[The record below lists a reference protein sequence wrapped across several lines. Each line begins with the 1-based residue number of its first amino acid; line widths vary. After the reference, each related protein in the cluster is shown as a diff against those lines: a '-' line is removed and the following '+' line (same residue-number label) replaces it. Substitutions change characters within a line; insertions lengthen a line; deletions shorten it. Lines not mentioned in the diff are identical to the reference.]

1 MGKLVGF
8 KRYYNLTMIF
18 NGFSKEGIEFL
29 KKLEKNN
36 SKVWFEN
43 HRHIWEQT
51 ILAPN
56 KAFIEDMGET
66 LQILVPT
73 IKAKPKVSGSLF
85 KIYRDVRFSK
95 DKTAMKDKI
104 GLMFWQGLGHRM
116 QSSSFYMHYTKESY
130 FIAAGIR
137 SFKSPLLKTYR
148 DYIRHDKHRESL
160 HLILEDL
167 KNKGYNYSSQKYKRI
182 PKDFTGDESHL
193 YLTKLDSL
201 FSYIEYDLD
210 DIFFTVELVD
220 KLFKI
225 YDDMKELQNWVYEM
239 TLTHKEK

>member
-1 MGKLVGF
+1 MQ
-8 KRYYNLTMIF
+8 F
-18 NGFSKEGIEFL
+18 NGFYKKGTEFL
-29 KKLEKNN
+29 NKLDKNN
-36 SKVWFEN
+36 SKIWFEN
-43 HRHIWEQT
+43 NRHVWEEN

-73 IKAKPKVSGSLF
+73 IKAMPKVSGSLF

-104 GLMFWQGLGHRM
+104 GLLFWQGLGHRM
-116 QSSSFYMHYTKESY
+116 QSSSFYMHYTKEKY
-130 FIAAGIR
+130 FVAAGIR

-148 DYIRHDKHRESL
+148 SYIKHEKHRESL
-160 HLILEDL
+160 HLILEDI
-167 KNKGYNYSSQKYKRI
+167 KAKGYFTTEPKYKRV

-193 YLTKLDSL
+193 YLTKFDSL

-210 DIFFTVELVD
+210 NNFYSVELLD

-225 YDDMKELQNWVYEM
+225 YDDMKDLQAWVYEM

>member
-148 DYIRHDKHRESL
+148 GYIRHDKHRESL

>member
-1 MGKLVGF
+1 
-8 KRYYNLTMIF
+8 MIF
-18 NGFSKEGIEFL
+18 NGFTKEGTAFL

-36 SKVWFEN
+36 SKVWFETN
-43 HRHIWEQT
+43 RHIWEKT

-56 KAFIEDMGET
+56 KAFIEDMGDT

-73 IKAKPKVSGSLF
+73 IKALPKVSGSLF

-116 QSSSFYMHYTKESY
+116 QSSSFYMHYTKEKY
-130 FIAAGIR
+130 FVAAGIR
-137 SFKSPLLKTYR
+137 AFKSPLLKTYR
-148 DYIRHDKHRESL
+148 NYIQHEKHRDSL
-160 HLILEDL
+160 HIILEEL
-167 KNKGYNYSSQKYKRI
+167 KAKGYNHSPQKYKRV

-193 YLTKLDSL
+193 YLTKVDSM
-201 FSYIEYDLD
+201 FSYIEYELD
-210 DIFFTVELVD
+210 NIFYSVELLD
-220 KLFKI
+220 KLFTI
-225 YDDMKELQNWVYEM
+225 YDDMKDLQTWVYEM

>member
-1 MGKLVGF
+1 MQ
-8 KRYYNLTMIF
+8 F
-18 NGFSKEGIEFL
+18 NGFNREGTKFL
-29 KKLEKNN
+29 KSLEKNN
-36 SKVWFEN
+36 SKVWFETN
-43 HRHIWEQT
+43 RHIWEET

-56 KAFIEDMGET
+56 KAFIEDMGDT

-73 IKAKPKVSGSLF
+73 IKALPKVSGSLF

-116 QSSSFYMHYTKESY
+116 QSSSFYMHYTKEKY

-137 SFKSPLLKTYR
+137 AFKSPLLKTYR
-148 DYIRHDKHRESL
+148 NYIKHDKHRESL
-160 HLILEDL
+160 HIILQDL
-167 KNKGYNYSSQKYKRI
+167 KAKGYNYTQEKYKRT

-193 YLTKLDSL
+193 YLTKFDSL

-210 DIFFTVELVD
+210 DVFYTVELLD
-220 KLFKI
+220 KLFTI
-225 YDDMKELQNWVYEM
+225 YDDMKDLQTWVYEM
-239 TLTHKEK
+239 TLTHKDK

>member
-1 MGKLVGF
+1 ML
-8 KRYYNLTMIF
+8 F
-18 NGFSKEGIEFL
+18 NGFTKEGTEFL
-29 KKLEKNN
+29 KKLDKNN

-43 HRHIWEQT
+43 HRHIWEKT
-51 ILAPN
+51 ILSPN

-66 LQILVPT
+66 LQIIVPT
-73 IKAKPKVSGSLF
+73 IKALPKVSGSLF

-104 GLMFWQGLGHRM
+104 GLLFWQGLGHRM
-116 QSSSFYMHYTKESY
+116 QSSSFYMHYTKENY

-148 DYIRHDKHRESL
+148 EYIKHEKHRDSL
-160 HLILEDL
+160 HLILEEL
-167 KNKGYNYSSQKYKRI
+167 KSKGYNYSPEKYKRV

-193 YLTKLDSL
+193 YLTKFDSM
-201 FSYIEYDLD
+201 FSYIEYELD
-210 DIFFTVELVD
+210 DIFYSVELLD

-225 YDDMKELQNWVYEM
+225 YDDMKDLQTWVYEM
-239 TLTHKEK
+239 TLTQKEK

>member
-1 MGKLVGF
+1 
-8 KRYYNLTMIF
+8 MIF
-18 NGFSKEGIEFL
+18 NGFTKEGTAFL
-29 KKLEKNN
+29 HKLEKNN
-36 SKVWFEN
+36 SKVWFEDN
-43 HRHIWEQT
+43 RHIWEKT
-51 ILAPN
+51 ILTPN
-56 KAFIEDMGET
+56 KAFIEDMGDT

-73 IKAKPKVSGSLF
+73 IKALPKVSGSLF

-104 GLMFWQGLGHRM
+104 GLLFWQGLGHRM

-148 DYIRHDKHRESL
+148 DYIKHEKHRESL
-160 HLILEDL
+160 HLILENL
-167 KNKGYNYSSQKYKRI
+167 KTKGYNYSPFKYKRV
-182 PKDFTGDESHL
+182 PKDFTGEESHL
-193 YLTKLDSL
+193 YLTKFDSL
-201 FSYIEYDLD
+201 FSYIEYELD
-210 DIFFTVELVD
+210 DIFFTVELLD

>member
-1 MGKLVGF
+1 MQ
-8 KRYYNLTMIF
+8 F
-18 NGFSKEGIEFL
+18 NGFDKKGIEFL

-73 IKAKPKVSGSLF
+73 IKALPKVSGSLF

-116 QSSSFYMHYTKESY
+116 QSSSFYMHYTKEKY
-130 FIAAGIR
+130 FVAAGIR

-148 DYIRHDKHRESL
+148 NYIKNEKNRDSL
-160 HLILEDL
+160 HIILEDL
-167 KNKGYNYSSQKYKRI
+167 KSKGYNHTQEKYKRV

-193 YLTKLDSL
+193 YLTKFDSL

-210 DIFFTVELVD
+210 DVFYTVELLD

-225 YDDMKELQNWVYEM
+225 YDDMKDLQTWVYQM

>member
-1 MGKLVGF
+1 MQ
-8 KRYYNLTMIF
+8 F
-18 NGFSKEGIEFL
+18 NGFIKEGIEFL

-51 ILAPN
+51 ILTPN
-56 KAFIEDMGET
+56 KAFIKDMGET

-148 DYIRHDKHRESL
+148 DYIKHEKHRESL
-160 HLILEDL
+160 HLILENL
-167 KNKGYNYSSQKYKRI
+167 KTKGYNYSPLKYKRV
-182 PKDFTGDESHL
+182 PKDFTGEESHL
-193 YLTKLDSL
+193 YLTKFDSL
-201 FSYIEYDLD
+201 FSYIEYELN
-210 DIFFTVELVD
+210 DIFFTVELLD
-220 KLFKI
+220 KLFK
-225 YDDMKELQNWVYEM
+225 MSKFS
-239 TLTHKEK
+239 